1 MVADLMVDGE
11 WRIQFR
17 RELDGNQVVKLGEL
31 VEKLQRVNL
40 SAEEDMVRWAFE
52 KNGCFSTSSLYIFF
66 SSGRVHSRRIEE
78 IWGTTLPLKIRF
90 FFLWQVVHDKL
101 QLAEQL
107 KKHECKGDIECQLCG
122 KLKNVDHILF
132 RCVCSRFV
140 WTVLKETFG
149 WSIASTSR

>member
-1 MVADLMVDGE
+1 VGALNKVGNERKTKSWHDVWLEGVPLRISYQELFQITRDPKAMVADLMVDGE

-78 IWGTTLPLKIRF
+78 IWDTTLPLKIRF
-90 FFLWQVVHDKL
+90 FF
-101 QLAEQL
+101 
-107 KKHECKGDIECQLCG
+107 
-122 KLKNVDHILF
+122 
-132 RCVCSRFV
+132 
-140 WTVLKETFG
+140 FG
-149 WSIASTSR
+149 RWSMISCNWLSS